1 MTSLYAGTILW
12 VDLTTGAVR
21 RTPTE
26 EYAARFL
33 GGRAVDARLI
43 YDNVAPGTDPLGPD
57 NVIVFGTGPL
67 SGTLFPGCSRL
78 DVMALSPVTGLLGN
92 ANIGGDW
99 GAELKFAGY
108 DHLVLTG
115 SSPTPVYLN
124 IRNETVELRDATSLL
139 GAATSETRRAIADE
153 LDSPDVKVLCIGPAG
168 ENQVTYASIHSNV
181 GNSAARTGMGA
192 VLGSKNVKAL
202 AVRGTGGIAITDK
215 ERFLEA
221 CLAAHTFIRSHQDY
235 EEAHTA
241 GVMDGEYGF
250 VLSGGEASGD
260 GHQGVDFDPEG
271 KTDFRAFWKRY
282 GYQRTGC
289 MGCPV
294 HCMENLH
301 VPGVGGAVVSCEM
314 YPQLSWEVR
323 NSDMRLWFE
332 LVRFS
337 QEQGVD
343 NTSAA
348 IVIQWVMEL
357 YEKGIVDE
365 TLLDG
370 IVPVWG
376 DRDALWGLLKKIV
389 AREGIGDTLAQGLKA
404 AADHF
409 DALVPAERRG
419 GRSTYELAMQVN
431 NNPMYGI
438 TDRVSSLALG
448 YAVGRRSDLISDID
462 IPQFNIIAASAQ
474 VGQTQE
480 EAQHAI
486 QFETDRVIA
495 LTGEERAGDGDA
507 LDGKAMIVH
516 DMGIATGI
524 SDIAGSCKWHT
535 KWFLDLSPEHYAAAL
550 TAGLGREV
558 TAEELRAVSLRMRS
572 VERAYE
578 CRLGRRREN
587 DTIPRK
593 EFGKPISRGTAKGK
607 YGVTEA
613 QLEQLKDEYYA
624 LRGWDLA
631 TGVPTRATLLE
642 QGLDDIA
649 RDLAAAGIL
658 PAAAGPTTAG
668 IAPAGGD
675 GDGADVVR
683 PR

>member
-1 MTSLYAGTILW
+1 VTSLYAGTILW

-26 EYAARFL
+26 QYAARFL

-43 YDNVAPGTDPLGPD
+43 YDNVAPGTDPLGAG

-124 IRNETVELRDATSLL
+124 IRNETVELRDAATLMGMVTSQ
-139 GAATSETRRAIADE
+139 TRRAIADE

-168 ENQVTYASIHSNV
+168 ENLVTYASIHSNV

-202 AVRGTGGIAITDK
+202 AVRGTGGIAIADK

-221 CLAAHTFIRSHQDY
+221 CLAAHTFIRSHHDY

-250 VLSGGEASGD
+250 VLSGGEAGGD
-260 GHQGVDFDPEG
+260 GHEGIDFDPEG

-282 GYQRTGC
+282 GYKRTGC

-348 IVIQWVMEL
+348 MVIQWVMEL

-376 DRDALWGLLKKIV
+376 DRDALWGLLRKIV
-389 AREGIGDTLAQGLKA
+389 AREGIGDVLARGLRA

-409 DALVPAERRG
+409 DALVPVERRG
-419 GRSTYELAMQVN
+419 GHSTYDLAMQVN

-438 TDRVSSLALG
+438 TDRVGSLALG
-448 YAVGRRSDLISDID
+448 YAIGRRSDLISDID

-486 QFETDRVIA
+486 QFETDRVVA

-507 LDGKAMIVH
+507 LDGKARIVH

>member
-1 MTSLYAGTILW
+1 MTSLHAGAILW

-26 EYAARFL
+26 QYAQRFL

-43 YDNVAPGTDPLGPD
+43 YDLVPPGTDPLGPD

-67 SGTLFPGCSRL
+67 SGTPFPGCSRL

-99 GAELKFAGY
+99 GAELKYAGY

-115 SSPTPVYLN
+115 RSSKPVYLSV
-124 IRNETVELRDATSLL
+124 RNQTVELRDATRLL
-139 GAATSETRRAIADE
+139 GAATSETRRAIAVE

-168 ENQVTYASIHSNV
+168 ENLVTYASIHSNV
-181 GNSAARTGMGA
+181 GNAAARTGMGA

-202 AVRGTGGIAITDK
+202 AVRGTGGVAIAD
-215 ERFLEA
+215 RDAFLTA
-221 CLAAHTFIRSHQDY
+221 CLDAHTFIRSHPDY
-235 EEAHTA
+235 EETHER
-241 GVMDGEYGF
+241 GVMDGEYAF
-250 VLSGGEASGD
+250 VRSGGEASGD
-260 GHQGVDFDPEG
+260 GHEGIAFDPEG
-271 KTDFRAFWKRY
+271 KTDFLAFWKRY
-282 GYQRTGC
+282 GHKRTGC

-294 HCMENLH
+294 HCMENYH
-301 VPGVGGAVVSCEM
+301 VPGVGGAVISCEM

-348 IVIQWVMEL
+348 ILIQWVMEL
-357 YEKGIVDE
+357 FEKGIVGE
-365 TLLDG
+365 KLLDG

-376 DRDALWGLLKKIV
+376 DRDALWGLLTKIV
-389 AREGIGDTLAQGLKA
+389 AREGIGDVLAQGLKA
-404 AADHF
+404 AAEHF

-448 YAVGRRSDLISDID
+448 YAVGRRSDLIQDID
-462 IPQFNIIAASAQ
+462 IPQFNIISTPAHEEWTESEKQSAI
-474 VGQTQE
+474 E
-480 EAQHAI
+480 
-486 QFETDRVIA
+486 FETRRVVA
-495 LTGEERAGDGDA
+495 LTGEERAGDGEA
-507 LDGKAMIVH
+507 LEGKAMIVH

-558 TAEELRAVSLRMRS
+558 TTDELRAVSLRMRS

-593 EFGKPISRGTAKGK
+593 EFGKPISRGTAKGR

-613 QLEQLKDEYYA
+613 QLEQLKDEYYT

-631 TGVPTRATLLE
+631 TGVPTRATLLD
-642 QGLDDIA
+642 QGLDDVA

-658 PAAAGPTTAG
+658 PTSGDDG
-668 IAPAGGD
+668 HAP
-675 GDGADVVR
+675 VVR
-683 PR
+683 SR